1 MNDLLFPVLTF
12 FVFLSAVALCIQ
24 AAMLIGMWKT
34 TKTLQQQVT
43 SMLPKVQSVLTRVES
58 TLDENRKNILEATSK
73 ASDIVAK
80 TNEIVTKTNEIAA
93 RTNEMATRALEMMDI
108 GKAQLV
114 KLDAVLTDASDRAKA
129 QLERAEL
136 VVDDTLGRVNQTVT
150 AVHNGVLRPVK
161 EIQAVTAGFR
171 AAMQHLMRGGRP
183 SVADATHDDEMFI
196 G

>member
-34 TKTLQQQVT
+34 TKALQQQVT
-43 SMLPKVQSVLTRVES
+43 SIMPKVQSVLTRVES
-58 TLDENRKNILEATSK
+58 TLDENRKNILEATTK
-73 ASDIVAK
+73 ANELVAR
-80 TNEIVTKTNEIAA
+80 TNEIAA
-93 RTNEMATRALEMMDI
+93 KTNDIASRAIEMMDI

-114 KLDAVLTDASDRAKA
+114 KLDSVITDASDRAKV

-150 AVHNGVLRPVK
+150 AVHNGVLRPVR
-161 EIQAVTAGFR
+161 EVQAVAAGFR
-171 AAMQHLMRGGRP
+171 AAMEHLMRGGRP